1 MAGCGLPQA
10 AKDLK
15 DLAAQAEETLGSLQ
29 EDALGGLAAA
39 LNGASEAVLGKL
51 EEVAAIPEPPKLE
64 LQAEISALVGAAST
78 DPGTMLQKYKGIQDN
93 FPGID
98 TKKIL
103 NDIGIDANAIENASQ
118 GVLDKINEIGGS
130 LPTVDSIKDAIGGI
144 EPPFKIDVAS
154 IQDKICA
161 EAPNIKLDAAGDV
174 VKEGLESLQP
184 TKVAEKIQESAEVV
198 EAPEVEKVVVTND
211 SIKEHATIVVRETD
225 EEVAKIMKT
234 RTDRMAAEV
243 KPLQVDVRAMEAAVK
258 ESKSAKAAERAR
270 ALRHHISYLKKDII
284 YDYFISMYEGGYR
297 VDLPD
302 APFISKDE
310 FEEKYKNNADY
321 GNKTKALENVI
332 IGE

>member
-15 DLAAQAEETLGSLQ
+15 DLAAQAEEQLGSLQ

>member
-15 DLAAQAEETLGSLQ
+15 DLAASAEEQLGALQ

-118 GVLDKINEIGGS
+118 GVLDKLNEIGGS
-130 LPTVDSIKDAIGGI
+130 LPTVDSITNAIGGI

-154 IQDKICA
+154 IQEKICA

-184 TKVAEKIQESAEVV
+184 TKIADKIQEAAEIV

-211 SIKEHATIVVRETD
+211 SIKEHATIIVRETD
-225 EEVAKIMKT
+225 EEVAKIMKV

-243 KPLQVDVRAMEAAVK
+243 KPLQVDVRAMEMAVRI
-258 ESKSAKAAERAR
+258 SKSAKAAERAR
-270 ALRHHISYLKKDII
+270 ALRHHIAYLKKDII
-284 YDYFISMYEGGYR
+284 FDYFISMYEGGYR